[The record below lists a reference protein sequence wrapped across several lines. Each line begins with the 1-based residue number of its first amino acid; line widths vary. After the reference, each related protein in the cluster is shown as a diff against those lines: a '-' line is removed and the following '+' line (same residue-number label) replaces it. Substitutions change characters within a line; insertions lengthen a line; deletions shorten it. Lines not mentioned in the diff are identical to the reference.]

1 MTQPIKKY
9 KSGNISGALWFNERE
24 VNGNIVG
31 FKTLSITRSWKDKD
45 VWRNEALNIRKQDIA
60 KVLVI
65 LNKMQEDLFLE
76 GREGYDNED

>member
-45 VWRNEALNIRKQDIA
+45 TWRNEALNIRKQDIA
-60 KVLVI
+60 KVILI
-65 LNKMQEDLFLE
+65 LNKLQEDLFLE